1 MSSHFDKLK
10 SLQRPF
16 LLTCFLQV
24 LSRGFAPI
32 WKLTRKIRRSWHQAD
47 GWNSDTCDM
56 TPLLFLTVTFRPLWT
71 CQARAGTS
79 LSAMRMEWESS
90 WWGADVVKFTCGCTD
105 VVFRLLSDGVDFF
118 SAVRWNSRES
128 LVSQELEWWTTSTR
142 SNYWWMHAN
151 GTACDEP
158 YPYCLFAF
166 LFSDLPERFE
176 RGEDLWAIFVRVCS
190 RKRLLTLVILRCLC
204 YGIALKIW
212 WQAA

>member
-1 MSSHFDKLK
+1 MSSHFDKFK

-90 WWGADVVKFTCGCTD
+90 WWGADVVNFTCGCTD

-118 SAVRWNSRES
+118 LGRAMKLARKSCLSRIRVMDNFDPKQLLMNACERNGLWRAVSILFVRIVVLRSAREIWERRRF
-128 LVSQELEWWTTSTR
+128 VSNFCS
-142 SNYWWMHAN
+142 
-151 GTACDEP
+151 
-158 YPYCLFAF
+158 CLFQEKALDF
-166 LFSDLPERFE
+166 GDTPMP
-176 RGEDLWAIFVRVCS
+176 
-190 RKRLLTLVILRCLC
+190 LLRDCVE
-204 YGIALKIW
+204 IW

>member
-1 MSSHFDKLK
+1 MKFWHLRHDASSFPNRHLSAVMNVSSKSRNVVIGHEDGVRKLMM
-10 SLQRPF
+10 
-16 LLTCFLQV
+16 
-24 LSRGFAPI
+24 
-32 WKLTRKIRRSWHQAD
+32 RSWCGQLH
-47 GWNSDTCDM
+47 
-56 TPLLFLTVTFRPLWT
+56 LWMDWR
-71 CQARAGTS
+71 CFSFAFWR
-79 LSAMRMEWESS
+79 R
-90 WWGADVVKFTCGCTD
+90 
-105 VVFRLLSDGVDFF
+105 RLFF